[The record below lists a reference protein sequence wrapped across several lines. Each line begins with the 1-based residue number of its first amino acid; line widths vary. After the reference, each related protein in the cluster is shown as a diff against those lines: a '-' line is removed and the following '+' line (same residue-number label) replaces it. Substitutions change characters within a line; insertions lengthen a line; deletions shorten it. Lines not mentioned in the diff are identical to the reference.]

1 MSDRI
6 QLPSS
11 AGDEVDRVTKV
22 LVAQVFA
29 LDEMFYRAAKEA
41 FSTEDISYYQAR
53 KALKA
58 QARCRATLKVLLALR
73 KRGIAEKFPN
83 LSERTIQNNKTP
95 DLPKP
100 YPVGGAPVRGLLRRK
115 SGRGRKG
122 WTPER
127 RARQALAIRTWEP
140 WRKSTGPRTEAG
152 KARSAGNALKH
163 GLRSKAQAAFRRE
176 DRRLLSLSALNIAT
190 AKAIL
195 RPSLPAHLSAEAQRA
210 KAEDRRVPACAA
222 RNLTIAK
229 SVFATISDKCE
240 RPIPGPSHSID
251 SGWATRALRPSRLAN
266 YPGIATR
273 RHPPPVT
280 KAIPRR
286 GWRIAS

>member
-127 RARQALAIRTWEP
+127 RARQALGDPHVGAVAEIDRP
-140 WRKSTGPRTEAG
+140 ADGSRKSPLSGER
-152 KARSAGNALKH
+152 
-163 GLRSKAQAAFRRE
+163 AQA
-176 DRRLLSLSALNIAT
+176 RLE
-190 AKAIL
+190 K
-195 RPSLPAHLSAEAQRA
+195 Q
-210 KAEDRRVPACAA
+210 
-222 RNLTIAK
+222 
-229 SVFATISDKCE
+229 
-240 RPIPGPSHSID
+240 GPSSV
-251 SGWATRALRPSRLAN
+251 P
-266 YPGIATR
+266 
-273 RHPPPVT
+273 
-280 KAIPRR
+280 PRR
-286 GWRIAS
+286 PAPP